1 MMNSLKF
8 VTQINGVYQSTSSS
22 RRQLHQHTI
31 CQRHMARKGR
41 VQGRAQGVHLPS
53 AAGRWQLVCSP
64 PPGSMGGGAG
74 PLRLATPQGLGLG
87 GLRRPSL
94 VGGAAWPRHRG
105 AAAAG
110 CVRLFLPAA
119 ARGSFSCWRR
129 RAAEGPPQHEASAAA
144 GGRGSFSR
152 QRRGAPSAGG
162 GAGQW
167 PLASSIYGGWRVS
180 S

>member
-1 MMNSLKF
+1 
-8 VTQINGVYQSTSSS
+8 
-22 RRQLHQHTI
+22 
-31 CQRHMARKGR
+31 
-41 VQGRAQGVHLPS
+41 
-53 AAGRWQLVCSP
+53 
-64 PPGSMGGGAG
+64 MGGGAG

-110 CVRLFLPAA
+110 YARLFRSAA

-152 QRRGAPSAGG
+152 QRRGAMALGE
-162 GAGQW
+162 QH
-167 PLASSIYGGWRVS
+167 LWRLES
-180 S
+180 E